1 MRIFV
6 LMQKCLAFNELNTKG
21 HNIVRT
27 VMELQN
33 SSRGNLQGNTMIVL
47 PMLRADDVKLWYGM
61 VGWRLDTAAKVLQ
74 QLSFVGISNCFE
86 DDGNT
91 TS

>member
-1 MRIFV
+1 
-6 LMQKCLAFNELNTKG
+6 
-21 HNIVRT
+21 
-27 VMELQN
+27 
-33 SSRGNLQGNTMIVL
+33 MIVL

-74 QLSFVGISNCFE
+74 QSSFVGISNCFE